1 MPFHPFGPAYR
12 IETPRVIL
20 RCWEPADTPALR
32 ALLAD
37 NLEHLRPWVPWI
49 ADEPKPVEEK
59 LREVRG
65 WRAAFD
71 LDHMWNYAL
80 LSAEDGAVA
89 GNLVICRASPD
100 AVDLG
105 GWVGHDRAHRGFH
118 TEAAAAGAR
127 AAFEALGITRV
138 QACCE
143 AENERSIALMRKLG
157 FTHEA
162 TPRYQVDGR
171 RVDDMTWSI
180 LADEWPATPA
190 AAFAAPARAWDA
202 LGNRLF

>member
-71 LDHMWNYAL
+71 QDQMWNYAL
-80 LSAEDGAVA
+80 LSAEDGALA
-89 GNLVICRASPD
+89 GNLVVCRHSPD
-100 AVDLG
+100 TVDLG
-105 GWVGHDRAHRGFH
+105 GWVA
-118 TEAAAAGAR
+118 TTAAAAA
-127 AAFEALGITRV
+127 
-138 QACCE
+138 
-143 AENERSIALMRKLG
+143 S
-157 FTHEA
+157 
-162 TPRYQVDGR
+162 TPRR
-171 RVDDMTWSI
+171 R
-180 LADEWPATPA
+180 PP
-190 AAFAAPARAWDA
+190 APARPSRRWGSRGCRPAA
-202 LGNRLF
+202 RRRTSAASP